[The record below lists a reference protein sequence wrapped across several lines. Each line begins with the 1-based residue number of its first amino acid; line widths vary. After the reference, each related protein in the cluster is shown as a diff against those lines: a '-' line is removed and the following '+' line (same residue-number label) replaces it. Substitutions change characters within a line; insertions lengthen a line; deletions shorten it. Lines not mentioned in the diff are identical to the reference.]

1 MLGVRVI
8 LPRSSRA
15 APVLVALI
23 LLAIGAAG
31 CSDAPMGPSDFQEF
45 TIVDLRVG
53 DGATAAAGNALTV
66 HYTGWLYDASKADK
80 KGVQFETSRDGD
92 PFLFALGTAT
102 VITGW
107 DEGLVG
113 MRAGGLRRLVIPP
126 SLAYG
131 TSRNG
136 VIPPNSTLVFEIELL
151 EVQ

>member
-1 MLGVRVI
+1 MI
-8 LPRSSRA
+8 LPRSFRVVPA
-15 APVLVALI
+15 LVALG
-23 LLAIGAAG
+23 LLAVAAGG
-31 CSDAPMGPSDFQEF
+31 CSDAPMGPSDFQKF

-66 HYTGWLYDASKADK
+66 HYTGWLYEAAKADK
-80 KGVQFETSRDGD
+80 KGLQFETSRDGD
-92 PFLFALGTAT
+92 PFLFALGTGT

-113 MRAGGLRRLVIPP
+113 MNVGGLRRLVIPP
-126 SLAYG
+126 SMAYG
-131 TSRNG
+131 ASRNG

>member
-1 MLGVRVI
+1 MI
-8 LPRSSRA
+8 LSRSSRA
-15 APVLVALI
+15 VPALVALV
-23 LLAIGAAG
+23 LLAVAAGG

-53 DGATAAAGNALTV
+53 EGATAAAGNALTV
-66 HYTGWLYDASKADK
+66 HYTGWLYEASKADK
-80 KGVQFETSRDGD
+80 KGLQFETSRDGD
-92 PFLFALGTAT
+92 PFLFALGTGT

-113 MRAGGLRRLVIPP
+113 MNVGGLRRLVIPP
-126 SLAYG
+126 SKAYG

>member
-1 MLGVRVI
+1 MPGVRVI

-15 APVLVALI
+15 VPALVALI
-23 LLAIGAAG
+23 LLAVAAAG

-66 HYTGWLYDASKADK
+66 HYTGWLYDASKPDK
-80 KGVQFETSRDGD
+80 KGLQFETSRDGD
-92 PFLFALGTAT
+92 PFLFALGTGT

-113 MRAGGLRRLVIPP
+113 MNVGGLRRLVIPP
-126 SLAYG
+126 SMAYG